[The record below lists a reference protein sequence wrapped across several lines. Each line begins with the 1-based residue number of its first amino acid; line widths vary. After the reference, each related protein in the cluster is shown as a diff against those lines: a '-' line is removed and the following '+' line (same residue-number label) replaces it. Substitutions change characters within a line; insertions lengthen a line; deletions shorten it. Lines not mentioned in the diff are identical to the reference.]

1 MGAIGLEPSD
11 DAVFKALAD
20 ATRRDLLDALYA
32 VDGQSLGQLA
42 ARHPHLTR
50 FGVMKHLAVLEDAGL
65 VVAEKVG
72 REKRHYLN
80 PVPIAQIA
88 GRWISRYARPFT
100 TALVGLKVGLEP
112 PDSVRP
118 DRARPDSALPDS
130 VRPDPATP
138 THHEESR

>member
-65 VVAEKVG
+65 AIADDRKVAG
-72 REKRHYLN
+72 HTIDD
-80 PVPIAQIA
+80 PI
-88 GRWISRYARPFT
+88 S
-100 TALVGLKVGLEP
+100 GLSNRTDP
-112 PDSVRP
+112 PR
-118 DRARPDSALPDS
+118 R
-130 VRPDPATP
+130 
-138 THHEESR
+138 

>member
-1 MGAIGLEPSD
+1 MSHLSSRVVVVEPDGGASGLARD
-11 DAVFKALAD
+11 DDVVFKALAD

-32 VDGQSLGQLA
+32 ADGQTLGQLA

-100 TALVGLKVGLEP
+100 TALVGLKVGLEAPASDP
-112 PDSVRP
+112 PHPRP
-118 DRARPDSALPDS
+118 S
-130 VRPDPATP
+130 
-138 THHEESR
+138 THDEESR

>member
-1 MGAIGLEPSD
+1 MGAIGQEPTD

-32 VDGQSLGQLA
+32 VDGQTLGQLT
-42 ARHPHLTR
+42 ARHPQLTR

-100 TALVGLKVGLEP
+100 TALVGLKVGLELP
-112 PDSVRP
+112 GS
-118 DRARPDSALPDS
+118 ARPDS
-130 VRPDPATP
+130 VRPDPAPP
-138 THHEESR
+138 THEESR

>member
-1 MGAIGLEPSD
+1 MGAIGQEPTD

-32 VDGQSLGQLA
+32 VDGQTLGQLT
-42 ARHPHLTR
+42 ARHPQLTR

-112 PDSVRP
+112 PDS
-118 DRARPDSALPDS
+118 ARPDSVRPDS
-130 VRPDPATP
+130 VRPDPAPP

>member
-1 MGAIGLEPSD
+1 MVTEPAD
-11 DAVFKALAD
+11 DVVFKALAD

-32 VDGQSLGQLA
+32 VDGQTLGHLC

-80 PVPIAQIA
+80 PVPIAQVA

-100 TALVGLKVGLEP
+100 TALVGLKVGLEVPVSDP
-112 PDSVRP
+112 PDP
-118 DRARPDSALPDS
+118 HL
-130 VRPDPATP
+130 P
-138 THHEESR
+138 THDEESR

>member
-1 MGAIGLEPSD
+1 MSHLSSRVVVVEPDGGASGLARD
-11 DAVFKALAD
+11 DDVVFKALAD

-32 VDGQSLGQLA
+32 ADGQTLGQLA

-100 TALVGLKVGLEP
+100 AALVGLKVGLEAPASDP
-112 PDSVRP
+112 PHPRP
-118 DRARPDSALPDS
+118 S
-130 VRPDPATP
+130 
-138 THHEESR
+138 THDEESR

>member
-1 MGAIGLEPSD
+1 MGAKRFEASD

-118 DRARPDSALPDS
+118 DSARPDS
-130 VRPDPATP
+130 VRPDPAPP
-138 THHEESR
+138 THDEESR

>member
-1 MGAIGLEPSD
+1 MSHLSSRVVVGEPDGGASGLARD
-11 DAVFKALAD
+11 DDVVFKALAD

-32 VDGQSLGQLA
+32 ADGQTLGQLA

-100 TALVGLKVGLEP
+100 TALVGLKVGLEAPASDP
-112 PDSVRP
+112 PHPRP
-118 DRARPDSALPDS
+118 S
-130 VRPDPATP
+130 
-138 THHEESR
+138 THDEESR

>member
-1 MGAIGLEPSD
+1 MVAQVGTTGPEPSD

-20 ATRRDLLDALYA
+20 GTRRDLLDALYA
-32 VDGQSLGQLA
+32 VDGQTLGQLA

-65 VVAEKVG
+65 IVAEKVG

-100 TALVGLKVGLEP
+100 AALVGLKAGFDLAG
-112 PDSVRP
+112 SAVRP
-118 DRARPDSALPDS
+118 DR
-130 VRPDPATP
+130 VRSDAPFT
-138 THHEESR
+138 THDEESR

>member
-42 ARHPHLTR
+42 ERHPHLTR

-118 DRARPDSALPDS
+118 DRARPDSARPDS
-130 VRPDPATP
+130 VRPDPAPP
-138 THHEESR
+138 THHEEFR

>member
-1 MGAIGLEPSD
+1 VVVEPDGGASGLARD
-11 DAVFKALAD
+11 DDVVFKALAD

-32 VDGQSLGQLA
+32 ADGQTLGQLA

-100 TALVGLKVGLEP
+100 TALVGLKVGLEAPASDP
-112 PDSVRP
+112 PHPRP
-118 DRARPDSALPDS
+118 S
-130 VRPDPATP
+130 
-138 THHEESR
+138 THDEESR